1 MKFVY
6 KILLWTIIIMAVAFG
21 LSGYLF
27 VNSVFE
33 KSLEREVAQALDGS
47 NILRFAFETAALNIP
62 TKYNVL
68 QDVAVEQIGSKLE
81 SSGQGTERYLRLSS
95 EEREVLYQS
104 IGFAQDS
111 ELLEQIEEDARIWQ
125 VVCQAEHYYVHT
137 GIMVNALDRNLY
149 LETLEDVTEVFEER
163 TMGFSVYRRVTLA
176 MLAASSAIMFIIC
189 TWLTKPIRLLT
200 GATKRMARGDY
211 SYRAQKVS
219 NDELGQLTMDFNS
232 MANVLEGTIAELQ
245 EAVRSREDFIAAF
258 AHELK
263 TPLTSIIGYAD
274 LLRSRKLDE
283 EKHFLSSNY
292 IYTEGKRLENMS
304 FRLLDIIV
312 TKRETID
319 PQPVAAQMLFQ
330 YLKDM
335 FSGNKDQ
342 KLRFAFDSGTVYAE
356 ANLLKSVLLN
366 LVDNACKASS
376 QGGLV
381 EVFGRRM
388 EDAYAFQ
395 VKDYGVGIPEEEL
408 MKVTEAFYMVDKSRS
423 RSRNGAGLGLALCVE
438 ILRLHES
445 ELEIESRVGEGTCIG
460 FVIPDKKVRGGTDGA
475 EGADR
480 QKAAEETLLQ
490 SEIAYKTLRKKE
502 SRDRK
507 GRDDTEADSG
517 AGDEDSREGGE
528 SGAATGQKP
537 TWGGGIQDRPE
548 HNVVGQDAGPP
559 DGAVH
564 SGAGQESGWDG
575 RKQEEADGNAET

>member
-21 LSGYLF
+21 LSGYVF
-27 VNSVFE
+27 VNSVFQ
-33 KSLEREVAQALDGS
+33 KSMEREVAQALDGS

-68 QDVAVEQIGSKLE
+68 QDVAVEQIGGKLE
-81 SSGQGTERYLRLSS
+81 SSGQGTERYLRLSN

-104 IGFAQDS
+104 IGFTRDDA
-111 ELLEQIEEDARIWQ
+111 LLQQIGEETKIWQ
-125 VVCQAEHYYVHT
+125 VVRQEDRYYVHT
-137 GIMVNALDRNLY
+137 GSMVNALDRNLY

-163 TMGFSVYRRVTLA
+163 AMGFSVYRRVTLA
-176 MLAASSAIMFIIC
+176 MLICSSAVMFLIC

-200 GATKRMARGDY
+200 GATRRMAEGDY
-211 SYRAQKVS
+211 SYRARKVS
-219 NDELGQLTMDFNS
+219 SDELGQLTVDFNS

-319 PQPVAAQMLFQ
+319 PQPVAAKVLFE

-335 FSGNKDQ
+335 FAGNKEQ
-342 KLRFAFDSGTVYAE
+342 RIRFAFGSGTVYAE

-381 EVFGRRM
+381 EVLGKRV
-388 EDAYAFQ
+388 EDGYIFQ
-395 VKDYGVGIPEEEL
+395 VKDYGVGIPQEEL
-408 MKVTEAFYMVDKSRS
+408 QKVTEAFYMVDKSRS

-438 ILRLHES
+438 ILRLHDS
-445 ELEIESRVGEGTCIG
+445 ELEIESQVGRGTCIS
-460 FVIPDKKVRGGTDGA
+460 FVIPDKKEAEPGGA
-475 EGADR
+475 QR
-480 QKAAEETLLQ
+480 KKAEETLLQ
-490 SEIAYKTLRKKE
+490 SEIAHKAL
-502 SRDRK
+502 
-507 GRDDTEADSG
+507 
-517 AGDEDSREGGE
+517 
-528 SGAATGQKP
+528 GAAEE
-537 TWGGGIQDRPE
+537 DD
-548 HNVVGQDAGPP
+548 VVGNNSAEDEGI
-559 DGAVH
+559 
-564 SGAGQESGWDG
+564 
-575 RKQEEADGNAET
+575 REEADEDAEDENEEEELGKA

>member
-6 KILLWTIIIMAVAFG
+6 KILLWTIIIMAAAFG

-47 NILRFAFETAALNIP
+47 NILQFAFETAALNIP

-81 SSGQGTERYLRLSS
+81 SSGQGTQRYLRLSN
-95 EEREVLYQS
+95 EEKEVLYQS
-104 IGFAQDS
+104 IGFAQDTS
-111 ELLEQIEEDARIWQ
+111 LLQQMTEEARMWQIVQEG
-125 VVCQAEHYYVHT
+125 EHYYVHT
-137 GIMVNALDRNLY
+137 GIMVNALDRSLY
-149 LETLEDVTEVFEER
+149 LETLEDITEVFEER
-163 TMGFSVYRRVTLA
+163 AMGFSVYRQVTLA
-176 MLAASSAIMFIIC
+176 MMVCSSAVMFLIC

-200 GATKRMARGDY
+200 GATKRMAEGDY
-211 SYRAQKVS
+211 SYRAKKVS

-274 LLRSRKLDE
+274 LLRSRKLDD

-319 PQPVAAQMLFQ
+319 PQPVAAKMLFG

-335 FSGNKDQ
+335 FAGNKEQ
-342 KLRFAFDSGTVYAE
+342 RFRFAFDSGTVYAE

-381 EVFGRRM
+381 EVLGKRR

-395 VKDYGVGIPEEEL
+395 VRDYGVGIPEEEL

-438 ILRLHES
+438 ILQLHDS
-445 ELEIESRVGEGTCIG
+445 ELEIESRVGEGTIIS
-460 FVIPDKKVRGGTDGA
+460 FVIPDKKGGAGL
-475 EGADR
+475 EEPDR
-480 QKAAEETLLQ
+480 AKAAEETLLQ
-490 SEIAYKTLRKKE
+490 SEIAHKAL
-502 SRDRK
+502 
-507 GRDDTEADSG
+507 GEAD
-517 AGDEDSREGGE
+517 AL
-528 SGAATGQKP
+528 
-537 TWGGGIQDRPE
+537 
-548 HNVVGQDAGPP
+548 
-559 DGAVH
+559 DG
-564 SGAGQESGWDG
+564 
-575 RKQEEADGNAET
+575 EEADCAVQEVAGRDSAAEDDMVQEETDRDSAAQDCAVQEVAD

>member
-27 VNSVFE
+27 VDSVFQ

-68 QDVAVEQIGSKLE
+68 QDVAVEQIGGKLE
-81 SSGQGTERYLRLSS
+81 SSGQGTERYLRLSN
-95 EEREVLYQS
+95 EEREALYQS
-104 IGFAQDS
+104 NGFAQDTG
-111 ELLEQIEEDARIWQ
+111 LLQQIGEETKIWQ
-125 VVCQAEHYYVHT
+125 VVRQEGRYYVHT
-137 GIMVNALDRNLY
+137 GIMVDALDRNLY

-163 TMGFSVYRRVTLA
+163 AMGFAVYRRVTLA
-176 MLAASSAIMFIIC
+176 MLACSSIVMFLIC
-189 TWLTKPIRLLT
+189 TWLAKPIRLLT
-200 GATKRMARGDY
+200 GATRRMAQGDY
-211 SYRAQKVS
+211 SYRARKVS
-219 NDELGQLTMDFNS
+219 SDELGQLTVDFNS
-232 MANVLEGTIAELQ
+232 MANVLEDTIGELQ

-312 TKRETID
+312 TKREAID
-319 PQPVAAQMLFQ
+319 PQPVAAKVLFQ

-335 FSGNKDQ
+335 FAGNKEQ
-342 KLRFAFDSGTVYAE
+342 RIRFAFGSGTVYAE

-376 QGGLV
+376 EGGLV
-381 EVFGRRM
+381 EVLGRRL

-438 ILRLHES
+438 ILRLHDS
-445 ELEIESRVGEGTCIG
+445 ELEIESRMGEGTCIS
-460 FVIPDKKVRGGTDGA
+460 FVIPDKKGEAGADGA
-475 EGADR
+475 RR
-480 QKAAEETLLQ
+480 QNAEETLLRN
-490 SEIAYKTLRKKE
+490 EIAHNALRETQAGTEKE
-502 SRDRK
+502 
-507 GRDDTEADSG
+507 
-517 AGDEDSREGGE
+517 
-528 SGAATGQKP
+528 
-537 TWGGGIQDRPE
+537 
-548 HNVVGQDAGPP
+548 N
-559 DGAVH
+559 
-564 SGAGQESGWDG
+564 AGQEQGEAP
-575 RKQEEADGNAET
+575 RQEAEGDAEDEDDEKELGEA